1 MFMESAPQLDLALP
15 SVWPRFTALDPEGPR
30 GVCPQVEDDTALLTL
45 GSARRD
51 SGHLLD
57 LLQES
62 DRLMREVQGVLQRIY
77 VELGRSGISLL
88 TWQASAR
95 PRALLP
101 GLDSLSR
108 RETEIVQLFM
118 EGNRVSNIA
127 STLFISHHTVR
138 NHLQSVFRK
147 LEVSSQAELIEKL
160 KGLQGGASRPAGPSP
175 RDSSRPLG

>member
-1 MFMESAPQLDLALP
+1 MFEESAPQLDLALP
-15 SVWPRFTALDPEGPR
+15 SVWPRFTALDPEGPW
-30 GVCPQVEDDTALLTL
+30 GVCPQAEDDTALLTPA
-45 GSARRD
+45 SAGRV

-62 DRLMREVQGVLQRIY
+62 DRLMREVQGVLQRIHL
-77 VELGRSGISLL
+77 ELGRSGISLP
-88 TWQASAR
+88 TWHASAR
-95 PRALLP
+95 PRALP
-101 GLDSLSR
+101 ELDSLSR

-118 EGNRVSNIA
+118 DGNRVSNIA
-127 STLFISHHTVR
+127 STLFISQHTVR

-160 KGLQGGASRPAGPSP
+160 KDLQSGASRPAGPSP